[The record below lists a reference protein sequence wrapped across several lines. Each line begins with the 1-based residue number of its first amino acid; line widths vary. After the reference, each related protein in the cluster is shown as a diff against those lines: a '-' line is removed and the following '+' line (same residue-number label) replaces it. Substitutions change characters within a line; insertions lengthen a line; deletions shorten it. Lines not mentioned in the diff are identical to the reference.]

1 MSRLVFKT
9 HPSGIRTTALSAL
22 AEVLV
27 GLLLVTGVGSL
38 PTVASATE
46 VATGVMLGP
55 RFKPDRFYM
64 RMGGRWEETY
74 SHRVFRTKARGRL
87 MILWLP
93 NALFEDEW
101 LIERDFDPDE
111 NTDRVIASL
120 DVYNAHGVGAIG
132 VSLQGGVSGYSV
144 EVNGINRNGIANA
157 GKESGSLVSAF
168 EPDGSLKESW
178 LGRLERL
185 LLETDRRG
193 MVVCLAYFG
202 RGQDEIF
209 ESPRAIV
216 TAARNM
222 TDWLI
227 EKDFRNVVIDV
238 APGWDLE
245 AQNWDHGS
253 FIPEYIAH
261 VLEDVR
267 ERFHDAAF
275 ALPIGASSGGNMA
288 YPDSLAQLC
297 DVILVQGNGVS
308 PDQKRVRLRELRSN
322 LRPVWMIEDDN
333 GAEPTLATLSRETA
347 SANALFANGAGWG
360 FRPLARAHLF
370 PFDYRPGSTS
380 ELTDE
385 VSPTERD
392 RAYFKAVLEHIATLV
407 LKKPPHK
414 QQKKR

>member
-1 MSRLVFKT
+1 MSRLIFKT
-9 HPSGIRTTALSAL
+9 HPSATRATVLSAL
-22 AEVLV
+22 DKVLAV
-27 GLLLVTGVGSL
+27 LLLVTGFGSM
-38 PTVASATE
+38 PKVASATE
-46 VATGVMLGP
+46 IATGVMLGP
-55 RFKPDRFYM
+55 RFKPDRFYL
-64 RMGGRWEETY
+64 RMGGRWEESY
-74 SHRVFRTKARGRL
+74 SQGMYRAKARGRL
-87 MILWLP
+87 MILRLP

-120 DVYNAHGVGAIG
+120 DVYSAHGVGAIG
-132 VSLQGGVSGYSV
+132 VSLQGGDPGYRL
-144 EVNGINRNGIANA
+144 EVNGINRNGMANA
-157 GKESGSLVSAF
+157 GKEHGSLVSAF
-168 EPDGSLKESW
+168 KPDGSLKESW
-178 LGRLERL
+178 SGRLERL
-185 LLETDRRG
+185 LRETDRRG

-216 TAARNM
+216 AAARNM

-245 AQNWDHGS
+245 AQNWDHAS

-288 YPDSLAQLC
+288 YPASLAQLC

-308 PDQKRVRLRELRSN
+308 PDQKRARLKELRSN

-333 GAEPTLATLSRETA
+333 GAEPDLATLSRETA

-380 ELTDE
+380 ELTGE
-385 VSPTERD
+385 ASPTERD